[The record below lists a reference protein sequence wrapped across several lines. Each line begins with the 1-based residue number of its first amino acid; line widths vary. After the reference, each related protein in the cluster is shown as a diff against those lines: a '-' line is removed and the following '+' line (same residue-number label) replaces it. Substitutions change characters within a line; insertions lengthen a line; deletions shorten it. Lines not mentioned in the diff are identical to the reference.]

1 MAGSMLEWFREL
13 LAPLGRVRTRAMFG
27 GHGVYV
33 DDEFIAIVVE
43 DVLYLK
49 VDAQTQARFAD
60 AGSRPFT
67 YDAGERGEVAMSYW
81 SAPDEAMDDPEAMLP
96 WARFALA
103 AARRKPAAKRATKAT
118 AKPKPKSLK
127 AKAKAKAK

>member
-13 LAPLGRVRTRAMFG
+13 LAPLGPVRARAMFG
-27 GHGVYV
+27 GHGIYV
-33 DDEFIAIVVE
+33 ADEFIAIVVD

-49 VDAQTQARFAD
+49 VDDETRARFEE

-81 SAPDEAMDDPEAMLP
+81 TAPDEALDDPGAMLP
-96 WARFALA
+96 WARLALA
-103 AARRKPAAKRATKAT
+103 AARRKPAAKKRAAKAT
-118 AKPKPKSLK
+118 PKPKSLGRSR
-127 AKAKAKAK
+127 

>member
-1 MAGSMLEWFREL
+1 MTAGTMLGWFREL
-13 LAPLGRVRTRAMFG
+13 LAPLGPVRTRAMFG

-33 DDEFIAIVVE
+33 DDEFIAVVID

-49 VDAQTQARFAD
+49 VDDETRARFEG

-81 SAPDEAMDDPEAMLP
+81 SAPDEALDDPAGMRP
-96 WARFALA
+96 WALLALA
-103 AARRKPAAKRATKAT
+103 AARRKPATKKRATHSQ
-118 AKPKPKSLK
+118 PKRGTSKTG
-127 AKAKAKAK
+127 AR

>member
-1 MAGSMLEWFREL
+1 MAGTMLDWFREL
-13 LAPLGRVRTRAMFG
+13 LAPLGPVRTRAMFG

-33 DDEFIAIVVE
+33 DDEFIAVVID

-49 VDAQTQARFAD
+49 VDDETRARFED

-81 SAPDEAMDDPEAMLP
+81 SAPDDALDDPAAMLP
-96 WARFALA
+96 WARLALA
-103 AARRKPAAKRATKAT
+103 AARRKPAAKKRA

-127 AKAKAKAK
+127 KGTR

>member
-1 MAGSMLEWFREL
+1 MAGAMIEWFREL

-33 DDEFIAIVVE
+33 DDEFIAIVVD

-49 VDAQTQARFAD
+49 VDAETQARFEG
-60 AGSRPFT
+60 AGSQPFV

-81 SAPDEAMDDPEAMLP
+81 TAPDEALDDPEGMLP
-96 WARFALA
+96 WARLALA
-103 AARRKPAAKRATKAT
+103 AARRKPATKKRAASGE
-118 AKPKPKSLK
+118 AKPKPRALK
-127 AKAKAKAK
+127 ARKR

>member
-1 MAGSMLEWFREL
+1 MAGSMIEWFREL

-33 DDEFIAIVVE
+33 EDEFVAIVVD

-49 VDAQTQARFAD
+49 VDDETRAHFEG
-60 AGSRPFT
+60 AGSRPFV

-81 SAPDEAMDDPEAMLP
+81 TAPDEALDDPDAMLP
-96 WARFALA
+96 WARLALA
-103 AARRKPAAKRATKAT
+103 AARRKPAAKKRAAS
-118 AKPKPKSLK
+118 AVARPKPKSLK
-127 AKAKAKAK
+127 AKPR

>member
-1 MAGSMLEWFREL
+1 MAGSMLDWFREL

-33 DDEFIAIVVE
+33 DDEFIAIVVD

-49 VDAQTQARFAD
+49 VDAQTQSRFAD
-60 AGSRPFT
+60 AGSQPFV

-81 SAPDEAMDDPEAMLP
+81 TAPDEALDDPESMLP
-96 WARFALA
+96 WARLALA
-103 AARRKPAAKRATKAT
+103 AARRKPAAKKSISP
-118 AKPKPKSLK
+118 KPKPKSLK
-127 AKAKAKAK
+127 GNRR